1 MKSFPDLSYEKS
13 LWKNSFF
20 VIGIDEVGRG
30 AFAGPLV
37 VGGVIFDSSL
47 ENQLLDLGINDSK
60 KISEKKR
67 EKLAPIIKKLSLFWS
82 VEYIPVDMIDEMGIG
97 KANLLAMKKTYL
109 KAKNKF
115 SDKLFAIVDS
125 FQIPEL
131 EHQKAIIR
139 GDSLSITIAAASIV
153 AKVDRDEHMR
163 NLSLKFQVY
172 KWDKNKGYGT
182 REHREAIKKY
192 GVVEHHRRD
201 FVRNHL

>member
-163 NLSLKFQVY
+163 NLSSKFQVY

-182 REHREAIKKY
+182 REHREAIKKH